1 MGMVDFCRHGSRRR
15 LIEGDAPGWVK
26 RSARRPYIEQVLR
39 SLPPWVDLREL
50 RAIQDR
56 ARCITEMSGVA
67 HHVAHIVPLTHPRV
81 CGLTVPW
88 NLEIKPARVNMS
100 ESNHVHLDEQLSLF
114 T

>member
-26 RSARRPYIEQVLR
+26 RSARRPY
-39 SLPPWVDLREL
+39 
-50 RAIQDR
+50 
-56 ARCITEMSGVA
+56 
-67 HHVAHIVPLTHPRV
+67 IVPLTHPRV